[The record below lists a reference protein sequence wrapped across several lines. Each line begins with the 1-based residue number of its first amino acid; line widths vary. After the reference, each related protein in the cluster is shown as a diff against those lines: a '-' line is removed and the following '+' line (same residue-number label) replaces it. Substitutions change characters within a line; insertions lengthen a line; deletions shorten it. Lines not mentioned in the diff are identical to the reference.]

1 MTKLLR
7 LLWISFLSVFPTT
20 RLLENVEGEIEKIF
34 EDDKRKKHS
43 QPNPTKPERNESPS
57 S

>member
-34 EDDKRKKHS
+34 ENDQKKQTPKPS
-43 QPNPTKPERNESPS
+43 STKPEQDESPS